1 MPPDAQPT
9 NSVNKE
15 RRPKHDIVNLAL
27 LVYTVFGWTI
37 LLNTWAC

>member
-15 RRPKHDIVNLAL
+15 RRPKHDIVNLA
-27 LVYTVFGWTI
+27 
-37 LLNTWAC
+37 